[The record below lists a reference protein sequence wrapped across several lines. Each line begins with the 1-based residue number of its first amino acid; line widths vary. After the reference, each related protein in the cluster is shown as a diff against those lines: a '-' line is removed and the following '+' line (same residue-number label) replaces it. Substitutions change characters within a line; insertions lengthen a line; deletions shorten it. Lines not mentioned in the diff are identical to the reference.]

1 MKKNKTFKAP
11 KKFDCVMSADMLPHK
26 MTMVELI
33 NSCASLQNCD
43 RVVFI
48 NPPYAEA
55 CHGALVQKIG
65 RACVAV

>member
-1 MKKNKTFKAP
+1 MKKNMTFETA
-11 KKFDCVMSADMLPHK
+11 KKFDVVMSANMLPHK

-43 RVVFI
+43 RVVI
-48 NPPYAEA
+48 MNPPYQS
-55 CHGALVQKIG
+55 ALVQKIG

>member
-1 MKKNKTFKAP
+1 MKNMTFETA
-11 KKFDCVMSADMLPHK
+11 KKFDIVMSANMLPHK

-43 RVVFI
+43 RVVFM

-55 CHGALVQKIG
+55 CQDSLVQKIG

>member
-1 MKKNKTFKAP
+1 MKNMTFETA
-11 KKFDCVMSADMLPHK
+11 KKFDFVVSASMLPHK

-43 RVVFI
+43 RVVFM

-55 CHGALVQKIG
+55 CQDALVQKIG

>member
-1 MKKNKTFKAP
+1 MKKMTFKAA
-11 KKFDCVMSADMLPHK
+11 KKFGLVMSANMLPHK

-43 RVVFI
+43 RVVFM
-48 NPPYAEA
+48 NQPYAEA
-55 CHGALVQKIG
+55 CQAARVQKIG